1 MELCPELCGCKIDV
15 INVAPVARRVVTEDN
30 GLLCV
35 LMRNTHTCTG
45 TVRPSAAS
53 PMLPLSA
60 YIRSVFSEGWGGWN
74 QTPQTLECQ
83 RSRAGEEGPI
93 PSLSFSA
100 PAAREGQLCAL
111 GNWFIPCRC
120 LAYSHACMHAC
131 MQVHA
136 RVMSAQTS
144 SVYLASSLDCGVKNT
159 EMNASHFEPSQFI
172 LHCKRASSCAVT
184 AFWFSMCPVT
194 LYRARDKFC

>member
-1 MELCPELCGCKIDV
+1 MERCPELCGCKIDV

-60 YIRSVFSEGWGGWN
+60 YIRSVFSEGWRGWN

-120 LAYSHACMHAC
+120 LAYSRACMHASPC
-131 MQVHA
+131 TCNV
-136 RVMSAQTS
+136 SANFF
-144 SVYLASSLDCGVKNT
+144 SV
-159 EMNASHFEPSQFI
+159 
-172 LHCKRASSCAVT
+172 
-184 AFWFSMCPVT
+184 FSIKFRLWSEKHWDECVT
-194 LYRARDKFC
+194 LWAQPINSAL